1 MSKRS
6 KKKNKSIF
14 SVSGF
19 VLPAVIINIL
29 VILVPA
35 IITFILAFFEWD
47 GLNIPKFVGFRN
59 FVTIFQDANFLKAL
73 TNNLVWTL
81 IFLTVPVIMGLIVAE
96 LLRKTKWTFSQ
107 PFFFFPTILPIAS
120 VGLIWK
126 FIYHP
131 IRGLG
136 KYLDIV
142 VLGNTKTALY
152 GIAFANIWAW
162 WGFLCVVFYSAMQ
175 GISSELYESARL
187 DGANKWQEFIYITIP
202 QIIPTIVFMEV
213 MTIIWSFLV
222 FDWVWIMTQGGPAG
236 SSELLATLLYKKAFS
251 SYKVGEASAIGVIIS
266 LFGFL
271 GVSLYYYLNKRGVE
285 V

>member
-1 MSKRS
+1 MR
-6 KKKNKSIF
+6 KKSRKNKSIF

-19 VLPAVIINIL
+19 VLPALVINII

-35 IITFILAFFEWD
+35 IMTVILAFFEWD
-47 GLNIPKFVGFRN
+47 GLNIPQFVGIKN
-59 FVTIFQDANFLKAL
+59 FVTIFRDANFLKAL

-96 LLRKTKWTFSQ
+96 LLRKTKWRFLQ

-152 GIAFANIWAW
+152 AIAFANIWAW

-222 FDWVWIMTQGGPAG
+222 FDWVWIMTQGGPAS
-236 SSELLATLLYKKAFS
+236 SSELLATLLYKKAFY

-271 GVSLYYYLNKRGVE
+271 GVSLYYYLSRKGVE

>member
-1 MSKRS
+1 MSKKS
-6 KKKNKSIF
+6 KKNKSIF

-19 VLPAVIINIL
+19 VLPALIINII

-35 IITFILAFFEWD
+35 IITVILAFFEWD

-59 FVTIFQDANFLKAL
+59 FVTIFLDATFLKAL
-73 TNNLVWTL
+73 INNLIWTL

-96 LLRKTKWTFSQ
+96 LLRKTKWAFFQ
-107 PFFFFPTILPIAS
+107 PFFFFPVILPIAS

-142 VLGNTKTALY
+142 VLGNPETALY

-236 SSELLATLLYKKAFS
+236 SSELLATLLYKKAFY

>member
-1 MSKRS
+1 MKKNS
-6 KKKNKSIF
+6 KKNKSIF

-19 VLPAVIINIL
+19 VLPALIINII
-29 VILVPA
+29 VIVVPA
-35 IITFILAFFEWD
+35 IITVILAFFEWD

-59 FVTIFQDANFLKAL
+59 FVTIFLDANFLKAL
-73 TNNLVWTL
+73 TNNLIWTL
-81 IFLTVPVIMGLIVAE
+81 IFLIVPVIMGLIVAE
-96 LLRKTKWTFSQ
+96 LLRKTKWTFLQ
-107 PFFFFPTILPIAS
+107 PFFFFPVILPIAS

-136 KYLDIV
+136 KYLNIV
-142 VLGNTKTALY
+142 VLGNPETALY

-236 SSELLATLLYKKAFS
+236 SSELLATLLYKKAFY

>member
-1 MSKRS
+1 MM
-6 KKKNKSIF
+6 KKTKNNSIL

-19 VLPAVIINIL
+19 VLPALIINIF

-47 GLNIPKFVGFRN
+47 GLNVPVFVGLEN
-59 FVTIFQDANFLKAL
+59 FITIFSDSNFLRAL
-73 TNNLVWTL
+73 TNNIVWTIL
-81 IFLTVPVIMGLIVAE
+81 FLTIPVAMGLIIAE
-96 LLRKTKWTFSQ
+96 LMRKTKWTFLQS
-107 PFFFFPTILPIAS
+107 FFFFPTILPIAS

-136 KYLDIV
+136 KYFDV
-142 VLGNTKTALY
+142 VILGNTQTALY

-162 WGFLCVVFYSAMQ
+162 WGFLCVVFCSAIQ
-175 GISSELYESARL
+175 GISQELYESARL
-187 DGANKWQEFIYITIP
+187 DGANKWQEFVYITIP

-236 SSELLATLLYKKAFS
+236 STELLATLLYKKAFY
-251 SYKVGEASAIGVIIS
+251 SYKVGEASAIGIIIS

-271 GVSLYYYLNKRGVE
+271 GVSLYYYLNKKGVE

>member
-1 MSKRS
+1 M
-6 KKKNKSIF
+6 F

-19 VLPAVIINIL
+19 VLPALIINII
-29 VILVPA
+29 VILVPV
-35 IITFILAFFEWD
+35 IITLILAFFEWD

-73 TNNLVWTL
+73 TNNLIWTL
-81 IFLTVPVIMGLIVAE
+81 IFLTIPVIMGLIVAE
-96 LLRKTKWTFSQ
+96 LLRKTKWTFLQ
-107 PFFFFPTILPIAS
+107 PFFFFPVILPVAS

-136 KYLDIV
+136 KYLDVV
-142 VLGNTKTALY
+142 VLGNPEIALY

-236 SSELLATLLYKKAFS
+236 SSELLATLLYKKAFY